1 MAYSLSLVRSRL
13 LGNFHLSG
21 YGGPDDEA
29 ERATITVEERVAL
42 ARSQLPT
49 GPGTMHCIE
58 CGEPIPEDRRK
69 AMPSTRHCIDCQSI
83 RDVDKP
89 TFKEPWAT

>member
-1 MAYSLSLVRSRL
+1 M
-13 LGNFHLSG
+13 SG

-29 ERATITVEERVAL
+29 QRAAIRVEEQVAL

-49 GPGTMHCIE
+49 GPGTLVCVE
-58 CGEPIPEDRRK
+58 CDEPIPEARRK
-69 AMPSTRHCIDCQSI
+69 AMPGTRLCVECQALH
-83 RDVDKP
+83 DDDKP